1 MNKIILI
8 RHAQTDTA
16 GIRLTGR
23 APGIFLNAE
32 GREQARILAEKLAD
46 AGIDY
51 FYSSPLERT
60 METANLIAEKH
71 KQPVSTLDNF
81 LEVNYG
87 EWTNF
92 TVEELRG
99 NPLFDRYNTYRSN
112 TRIPGGEKMEEVQT
126 RTIAG
131 IEKVCL
137 RHPGSAIAIF
147 THADVIKMAIS
158 WYLSVP
164 VDMMH
169 RMEISPA
176 SVSIIELYD
185 DSAKVIKFNQ
195 TINYEI

>member
-112 TRIPGGEKMEEVQT
+112 TRIPGGEKME
-126 RTIAG
+126 
-131 IEKVCL
+131 
-137 RHPGSAIAIF
+137 
-147 THADVIKMAIS
+147 
-158 WYLSVP
+158 
-164 VDMMH
+164 
-169 RMEISPA
+169 
-176 SVSIIELYD
+176 
-185 DSAKVIKFNQ
+185 
-195 TINYEI
+195 